1 MLVGLTFAI
10 LASLGSGIGSAVEAV
25 GIRRAAQHGARSG
38 ALGPLLREPVYFAG
52 LTVDLLG
59 FACTVIALQ
68 ILPLYLVQAIVAAS
82 VGVTALIVAASG
94 RPLGRSGWTALG
106 ASTTGLLL
114 LGLSSQA
121 ENVPPL
127 APFWPWLLL
136 AMAVPLGALAA
147 FGSRLHGT
155 GSAVLLAFGAGLAF
169 TCVAVASRGLNVP
182 DPLWRLVLQPDLWVL
197 VLDGIIGTVL
207 FAMALQR
214 GKVTVVAAV
223 TFTTNTVVPSAFGIL
238 VLGDQVRSGYALVAT
253 AGFLIAVSG
262 AIALARFAGPLP
274 PDPAATQRAAA
285 PST

>member
-10 LASLGSGIGSAVEAV
+10 LASLGSGVGSAVEAF
-25 GIRRAAQHGARSG
+25 GIRRAARHGARPG
-38 ALGPLLREPVYFAG
+38 ELGPLLREPVYFAG

-68 ILPLYLVQAIVAAS
+68 ILPLYLVQAIVASS
-82 VGVTALIVAASG
+82 VAVTALIVAASG
-94 RPLGRSGWTALG
+94 RPLGRTGWVALG
-106 ASTTGLLL
+106 ASVTGLLL

-121 ENVPPL
+121 QDVPPL

-136 AMAVPLGALAA
+136 AMALPLGTLAA
-147 FGSRLHGT
+147 LGSRLRGSW
-155 GSAVLLAFGAGLAF
+155 SAVLLAFGAGLAF

-182 DPLWRLVLQPDLWVL
+182 DPLWRLVLQPDLWVI
-197 VLDGIIGTVL
+197 VIDGIIGTVL

-223 TFTTNTVVPSAFGIL
+223 TFTTNTVVPSAFGII

-274 PDPAATQRAAA
+274 PDPAAAQRVSA
-285 PST
+285 PSS